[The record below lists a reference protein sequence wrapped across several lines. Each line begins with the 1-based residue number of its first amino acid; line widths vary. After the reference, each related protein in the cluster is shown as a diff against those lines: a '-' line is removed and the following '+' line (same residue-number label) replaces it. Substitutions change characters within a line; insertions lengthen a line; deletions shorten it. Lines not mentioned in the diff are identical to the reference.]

1 MLGDCF
7 PMDTRSFDQ
16 HKLSGDKIEERGK
29 QPTTMHMFTKMA
41 RQQSRIYAAAYG
53 TEHLNERLSEVDK
66 MSEIHEECPEFFTVN
81 F

>member
-16 HKLSGDKIEERGK
+16 HKLSGDKVDEHRK
-29 QPTTMHMFTKMA
+29 HPTTVHMFIEMA

-53 TEHLNERLSEVDK
+53 IEHHNERPNAIDR
-66 MSEIHEECPEFFTVN
+66 MSEIIEECP
-81 F
+81 